1 MKYWIFSVLTA
12 LLAYGAGCLKSTV
25 LASNFIFHKNLRRLG
40 RGNVFLS
47 NFRRIYG
54 WKGALKLGLVELVL
68 DLLPI
73 LFGAVLFRSGD
84 HSVVG
89 ASLAG
94 FCLVLGR
101 LYPAS
106 YEFRGSHALAPLI
119 LAGFAVETSIGI
131 AMLIVAAAL
140 VWLSRYFSLAAIGCA
155 LVLIITDLLM
165 VDDPLTV
172 RLGIMTAAL
181 VLVYHIPAML
191 RMVKGTETRLSFE
204 QDISYKFDEK
214 F

>member
-12 LLAYGAGCLKSTV
+12 LLAYAAGCLKSTV
-25 LASNFIFHKNLRRLG
+25 LASNFVFHRNLRRLG
-40 RGNVFLS
+40 TGNVFLS

-54 WKGALKLGLVELVL
+54 WKGGLKLALTELVLGLVPLA
-68 DLLPI
+68 
-73 LFGAVLFRSGD
+73 FGALLFRSGN
-84 HSVVG
+84 HSIVG

-106 YEFRGSHALAPLI
+106 YEFRGSHALIPLI
-119 LAGFAVETSIGI
+119 LMGFFVDVSIG
-131 AMLIVAAAL
+131 LAL
-140 VWLSRYFSLAAIGCA
+140 VLATVIVVWLTRYFSLAAMADA
-155 LVLIITDLLM
+155 LLLAATALLM
-165 VDDPLTV
+165 VDDTLSV
-172 RLGIMTAAL
+172 RLCLMAAGIVILFHLPA
-181 VLVYHIPAML
+181 IPRLL
-191 RMVKGTETRLSFE
+191 RRTEPRLSFE

>member
-25 LASNFIFHKNLRRLG
+25 LASNFIFRRNLRRLG
-40 RGNVFLS
+40 TGNVFLS

-54 WKGALKLGLVELVL
+54 WKGAAKLALTELLL
-68 DLLPI
+68 DLLP
-73 LFGAVLFRSGD
+73 LGFGALLFRSGE
-84 HSVVG
+84 HGIVG
-89 ASLAG
+89 AALAG

-106 YEFRGSHALAPLI
+106 YEFRGTHALIPLV
-119 LAGFAVETSIGI
+119 LLGFCMDFSIGL
-131 AMLIVAAAL
+131 ALLLTALVL
-140 VWLSRYFSLAAIGCA
+140 VWLTRYFSLGAIGCA
-155 LVLIITDLLM
+155 LMLIVTVLLM
-165 VDDPLTV
+165 VDDPLAI
-172 RLGIMTAAL
+172 RLSLMAAGL
-181 VLVYHIPAML
+181 VLLYHVPSIRRML
-191 RMVKGTETRLSFE
+191 RGTESRLSFE